1 MGMIK
6 IVLVDDH
13 KMVREGLKRFLEDN
27 QDFEIVVEAEN
38 GRDCLDQLATV
49 EADIVLTDLSM
60 PQMNGLELTKILRK
74 QFPKIKVIALTMMDD
89 SQHIKQMLA
98 EGVMGYLL
106 KNCSEDDLMIAI
118 NKVYNGN
125 TYYAP
130 EVTNIILNSIR
141 KVNPRRQSKVVNE
154 MPLTVREKEVLYL
167 ILKEKTNQEIAEKL
181 FISVRTVDAH
191 KRNLLDKTG
200 SRNVAGLVIFA
211 LDHELFNDI

>member
-1 MGMIK
+1 MGSIK

-74 QFPKIKVIALTMMDD
+74 QFPKLKVIALTMMDD

-98 EGVMGYLL
+98 EGAMGYLL

-141 KVNPRRQSKVVNE
+141 KVTPRRQSKVVIE

>member
-1 MGMIK
+1 MIK